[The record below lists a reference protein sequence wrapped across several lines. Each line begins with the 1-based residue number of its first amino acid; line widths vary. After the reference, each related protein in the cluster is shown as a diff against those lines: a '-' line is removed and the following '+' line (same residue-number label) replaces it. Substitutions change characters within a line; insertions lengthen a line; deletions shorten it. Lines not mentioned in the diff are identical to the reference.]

1 MAKIA
6 KQTMAKKR
14 KKVVKQVAHG
24 KLYIQSTF
32 NNTIVSVT
40 DEFGNALSQASAG
53 SCGFKGARKSTPYA
67 AQIATKTAIQKAKN
81 YGLQSVD
88 VCVCGVGSGREQAVR
103 SILDSAINITSLKDI
118 TPLPHNG
125 CRAKK
130 IRRV

>member
-6 KQTMAKKR
+6 KQTMAKK

-24 KLYIQSTF
+24 MLFIQSTF

-88 VCVCGVGSGREQAVR
+88 VRVCGVGSGREQAVR
-103 SILDSAINITSLKDI
+103 SILDSEVNITSLKDI